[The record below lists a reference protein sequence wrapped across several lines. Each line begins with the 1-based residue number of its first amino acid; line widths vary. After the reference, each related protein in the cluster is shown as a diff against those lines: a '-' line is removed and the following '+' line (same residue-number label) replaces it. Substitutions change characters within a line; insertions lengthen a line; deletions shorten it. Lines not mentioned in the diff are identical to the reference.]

1 MTPQSHFI
9 VAAPIR
15 PERAAALDRLLAS
28 MNDRPGFADPSNAL
42 VPFGA
47 FDKLHF
53 ARFVVLKDETLG
65 DLAAFGVPVPEYPVR
80 LGFIGEC
87 DGPSKK
93 LLQEFASHPAARK
106 GLREIFSH
114 CESFNRD
121 SDLLQWMRGHE
132 LKSIATYVNWRG
144 RTVRQV
150 HEEAKLRDALVGYI
164 DEKGATL
171 AEASPREIRAKLM
184 DHIDELL
191 RAGDITV
198 TPPARTPL
206 GWRLKNTFHFLIPFL
221 AAGAVGAVVWYFP
234 FLLLPFLVAAI
245 VFLLVFVVMLRAY
258 EKSEPEVIVRPRR
271 AHAEGLAADEDH
283 DVTNQYSVIG
293 SVKPSWFRL
302 WTMTVL
308 LWATEY
314 GARHIYNQGHLAR
327 IRTILFAHW
336 TFVDNK
342 KRIIFFTS
350 YDGNLDAYMED
361 FINKVGWGLNLLFA
375 PGVAYPR
382 THWLTHG
389 GSKEEQKFKY
399 TNRRHEL
406 PTAVWYKAYPGLT
419 CYDLARNARIRQG
432 YETSLMSDRE
442 VLDWLRD
449 L

>member
-1 MTPQSHFI
+1 
-9 VAAPIR
+9 
-15 PERAAALDRLLAS
+15 
-28 MNDRPGFADPSNAL
+28 MNQRPGFANPENTL

-53 ARFVVLKDETLG
+53 ARFVVLKDDTLG

-87 DGPSKK
+87 DGASKK

-114 CESFNRD
+114 CEGFNRNT
-121 SDLLQWMRGHE
+121 DLLQWMRGHE
-132 LKSIATYVNWRG
+132 LKSIASYVNWRG
-144 RTVRQV
+144 RTVRQA
-150 HEEAKLRDALVGYI
+150 HEEAKLRDALVDYI
-164 DEKGATL
+164 DENGARL
-171 AEASPREIRAKLM
+171 AEAGPREIRANLVG
-184 DHIDELL
+184 HIDDLVKTGE
-191 RAGDITV
+191 ITL
-198 TPPARTPL
+198 TPPARMPF
-206 GWRLKNTFHFLIPFL
+206 GWWLKNTLHFLIPFL
-221 AAGAVGAVVWYFP
+221 AAAAVGAVVWYFP
-234 FLLLPFLVAAI
+234 FLLLPFLAGAI

-314 GARHIYNQGHLAR
+314 GARHIYKQGHLAR

-336 TFVDNK
+336 TFVDDK